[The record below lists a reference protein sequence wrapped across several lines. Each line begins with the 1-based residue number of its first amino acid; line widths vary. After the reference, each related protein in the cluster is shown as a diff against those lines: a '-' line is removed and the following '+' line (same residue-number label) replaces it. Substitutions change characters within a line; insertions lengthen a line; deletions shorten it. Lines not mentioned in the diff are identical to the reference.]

1 MVVPVEL
8 SESSEVTS
16 KEFYHYEGHDCRCCT
31 PLKRAIATSLKS
43 EYLSNFKVLES
54 FNEGCGEEYK
64 LINIQKKD
72 MLVEMLRHFE
82 RDETLQVDI
91 DRDCCQLVFDK
102 RTHRYLFIYN
112 VQFEDIKDEIQV
124 MESDKMGNI
133 RNSYRYE
140 PKHLHPIIKYLHH
153 ERGLFFKAQGLK
165 HENDYLIQKQLFS
178 LYDNV
183 IIEIRRH
190 DEDKNAVQC
199 ILAYEQ

>member
-31 PLKRAIATSLKS
+31 ALKRSIATSLKS

-82 RDETLQVDI
+82 KDETLQVDI

-112 VQFEDIKDEIQV
+112 VQFDDIKDEIQV
-124 MESDKMGNI
+124 MESDMMGNI
-133 RNSYRYE
+133 RNSYRYDH
-140 PKHLHPIIKYLHH
+140 KQLHPIIKYLHH
-153 ERGLFFKAQGLK
+153 ERGLFFKA
-165 HENDYLIQKQLFS
+165 
-178 LYDNV
+178 
-183 IIEIRRH
+183 
-190 DEDKNAVQC
+190 
-199 ILAYEQ
+199 